1 MRVLFSVIFGLS
13 FVCFTFAQELVT
25 DRPDF
30 TESALVV
37 PARTIQV
44 ESGAERVTFNSVE
57 ERSLPVALARIGLG
71 YRAEVRVGFS
81 GWTTIEIHDLTE
93 TYVNDM
99 ILEAKYQLT
108 QANATLPLAILLVST
123 LPTGDDEISAGDP
136 EMGVKLAGAY
146 DLNDRIGLGVNLG
159 AISVKSNGDRQI
171 SSLASLAMG
180 IGLSDQV
187 SAFIEFFADIPEN
200 ESWQPVVDGGF
211 TVLLS
216 PLMQLDAYVGK
227 GLNEQAPEYILGAG
241 FSFLFDYGS

>member
-1 MRVLFSVIFGLS
+1 MRVLFSVLFVLS
-13 FVCFTFAQELVT
+13 FVFFSFAQELVT

-37 PARTIQV
+37 PARTIQI
-44 ESGAERVTFNSVE
+44 ESGAAFVKFNTVE
-57 ERSLPVALARIGLG
+57 ERSFPVALARIGIG
-71 YRAEVRVGFS
+71 QHAEVRVGFS
-81 GWTTIEIHDLTE
+81 GWTTVEVHDLTE

-123 LPTGDDEISAGDP
+123 LPTGDDKISAGDP

-187 SAFIEFFADIPEN
+187 SAFIELYAEFSEN
-200 ESWQPVVDGGF
+200 RPWQPVADGGF

-216 PLMQLDAYVGK
+216 PLVQLDLYVGK
-227 GLNEQAPEYILGAG
+227 GLNDQAPEYILGAG
-241 FSFLFDYGS
+241 FSIRFGY